1 MKKNKLISIKKV
13 RNLKLLINI
22 FCLLLISSVFIF
34 TPLSGKIPGNNLP
47 SVKAAYVSEPQ
58 IPTGKG
64 FPAPNLTATG
74 IFVKDLTSGVILFDK
89 NAHQRLKPASLTK
102 IMTALVSLE
111 HYPED
116 YVLSVVNGQRSLGA
130 TAKLIKGDKLTFEST
145 MEALLIPSGN
155 DAAVTL
161 AENYPGGYGS
171 FVDKMNFKAKEL
183 GLQNTHFSNVSGIE
197 GKDHF
202 TSAFDIALIAEAAL
216 KKNIFQTIV
225 ATPRMT
231 IKSVKGYRY
240 PVESTNKLLGQP
252 GVLGVKTGWTPEA
265 GECLVTLVNRDDHPV
280 LISLLGSTDRF
291 GESERLI
298 DWIYSNHAWE

>member
-1 MKKNKLISIKKV
+1 MVI
-13 RNLKLLINI
+13 
-22 FCLLLISSVFIF
+22 ISSFFIF

-47 SVKAAYVSEPQ
+47 SVKAAYISEPEL
-58 IPTGKG
+58 PTGNG
-64 FPAPNLTATG
+64 ISAPNLTATG

-89 NAHQRLKPASLTK
+89 NPHQQLKPASLTK

-111 HYPED
+111 YFPED

-161 AENYPGGYGS
+161 AENFPGGYGS
-171 FVDKMNFKAKEL
+171 FVEKMNFKAKEL

-197 GKDHF
+197 GKDHY
-202 TSAFDIALIAEAAL
+202 TSAYDIALIAESAL
-216 KKNIFQTIV
+216 KKNIFQSIV
-225 ATPRMT
+225 STQRMT
-231 IKSVKGYRY
+231 IKSIKGYRY
-240 PVESTNKLLGQP
+240 PVESTNKLLGKP

-265 GECLVTLVNRDDHPV
+265 GECLVTLVDRNNHPV
-280 LISLLGSTDRF
+280 LISLLGSKDRF
-291 GESERLI
+291 GESEKLI
-298 DWIYSNHAWE
+298 DWVYENFSWK